1 MLIAIQR
8 MIILMI
14 LMNVAL
20 QLTDLE
26 RYGKYL
32 RLVTGCMLAIYI
44 LTPVAGL
51 LAEEQ
56 SVFTGEGWIEEA
68 TGEEGMAA
76 AEETRLEYYV
86 RSAEKQLLDA
96 LLHAGYDVNGVH
108 VELVLEGGSA
118 TLTSVTVYCKTQAQ
132 ENAVKQYLVEVYRV
146 NASHIVT
153 TAMEE

>member
-1 MLIAIQR
+1 MLLTIQR

-14 LMNVAL
+14 LINVAL

-32 RLVTGCMLAIYI
+32 RLVTGCMLAVYI

-51 LAEEQ
+51 LTEEQ
-56 SVFTGEGWIEEA
+56 SIFPGEAWITEA
-68 TGEEGMAA
+68 TGEES
-76 AEETRLEYYV
+76 AEQADETRLEYYV

-96 LLHAGYDVNGVH
+96 LLNAGHDVNGVH
-108 VELVLEGGSA
+108 VELTMEGSSV
-118 TLTSVTVYCKTQAQ
+118 TLSSVTVYCKTKDQ

-146 NASHIVT
+146 DASHIVT
-153 TAMEE
+153 TAVEE

>member
-1 MLIAIQR
+1 MLLTIQR

-14 LMNVAL
+14 LINVAL

-51 LAEEQ
+51 LAEEK
-56 SVFTGEGWIEEA
+56 SIFTGEAWIAEA
-68 TGEEGMAA
+68 TEEN
-76 AEETRLEYYV
+76 AEQADETRLEYYV
-86 RSAEKQLLDA
+86 QSAEKQLLDA
-96 LLHAGYDVNGVH
+96 LLNAGHDVNGVH
-108 VELVLEGGSA
+108 VELTIAEGSA
-118 TLTSVTVYCKTQAQ
+118 TLTSVTVYCKTKDQ

-146 NASHIVT
+146 DASHIVT
-153 TAMEE
+153 TAVEE